1 MLTLFFQHRYF
12 ILIISLFFFNISPVK
27 AGTQISSVA
36 DFARVCSVHKG
47 QIVLPDFTATDCWTS
62 AVQDINPR
70 NTHIWVKLNIISPQ
84 VQPLNNEA
92 LVLYITSK
100 MAAEFY
106 LNGQYIG
113 QNGTPN
119 DAKEYEEPGNLDY
132 VILLQQSLLHKE
144 RNELIFRA
152 SAHHDWLKI
161 GSSLQSI
168 DFRPYASITKGLLI
182 HYSPSVLLLG
192 VFILGGL
199 YFAITGLL
207 NKKRKRECILSVI
220 SFFAA
225 AQLITEVYRG
235 FVAYPYPVQDI
246 RLILLTVF
254 SLGFGLSVSF
264 YVLITFKVRQIW
276 LTMITISIACLVG
289 IVLFNDYD
297 QKAQVAIIT
306 PLILSLIHT
315 GYLSYRGQR
324 RAKLFFFALLSFV
337 VALFVFPSLF
347 LDIIFFYLIAILLFV
362 LFIEQGIVLNRES
375 KARLLEK
382 LRADRLELTLSQAI
396 ERDTATHVVIKSAG
410 HIEKIS
416 TDTISHCSSAD
427 GYTEI
432 NLSCGTKL
440 LHNASL
446 AELEEELPQTFL
458 RVHRSH
464 LVNTNFVKHL
474 RRETSGTGSLT
485 LTHDSKIPV
494 SRRIMPKVRKIIG

>member
-1 MLTLFFQHRYF
+1 MLKLFFPHRYF
-12 ILIISLFFFNISPVK
+12 ILLMSIFFLNISSAK
-27 AGTQISSVA
+27 AGTQITGVA
-36 DFARVCSVHKG
+36 DSAIVCPVEKG
-47 QIVLPDFTATDCWTS
+47 QTALPDFTAADCWVTV
-62 AVQDINPR
+62 VQDINPR
-70 NTHIWVKLNIISPQ
+70 NTHVWVKLNIILPQ
-84 VQPLNNEA
+84 VQKPNNEA
-92 LVLYITSK
+92 LALYITSK

-113 QNGTPN
+113 HNGTPS
-119 DAKEYEEPGNLDY
+119 DAKEYEVPGNLDS
-132 VILLQQSLLHKE
+132 VILLKKPLLIQGG
-144 RNELIFRA
+144 NELIIRA

-168 DFRPYASITKGLLI
+168 DFKPIGSITKNLLI

-192 VFILGGL
+192 VFILGGV

-207 NKKRKRECILSVI
+207 NKSRKRECILSVI

-246 RLILLTVF
+246 RLILITAF
-254 SLGFGLSVSF
+254 SLGFGLTVAL
-264 YVLITFKVRQIW
+264 YVLTTFKVKKIW
-276 LTMITISIACLVG
+276 LTMSTMLFSCLVG

-315 GYLSYRGQR
+315 GYLSYQGQR
-324 RAKLFFFALLSFV
+324 RASLFFLGLLSFV
-337 VALFVFPSLF
+337 VALVVSPLLF

-382 LRADRLELTLSQAI
+382 LRADRLELTLSQAS

-410 HIEKIS
+410 QIEKIS
-416 TDTISHCSSAD
+416 TDTISHCSGAD

-440 LHNASL
+440 LHNATL

-464 LVNTNFVKHL
+464 LVNTNFVKYL
-474 RRETSGTGSLT
+474 KRDTSGTGNLT
-485 LTHDSKIPV
+485 LTHGSKIPV

>member
-1 MLTLFFQHRYF
+1 MLKLFFQHRYF
-12 ILIISLFFFNISPVK
+12 ILLMSLFFFNISFAK
-27 AGTQISSVA
+27 AGAQITGVA
-36 DFARVCSVHKG
+36 DSVMVCPVEKG
-47 QIVLPDFTATDCWTS
+47 QTVIPDFTSTDCWVT

-70 NTHIWVKLNIISPQ
+70 NTHIWVKLAIISLQ
-84 VQPLNNEA
+84 VQAPHDEVLA
-92 LVLYITSK
+92 LYITSK

-106 LNGQYIG
+106 INGKYIG
-113 QNGTPN
+113 HNGTPS
-119 DAKEYEEPGNLDY
+119 DAKEYEVPGNLDS
-132 VILLQQSLLHKE
+132 VILLKQPLLLKGG
-144 RNELIFRA
+144 NELIIRA

-161 GSSLQSI
+161 GSSFQSI
-168 DFRPYASITKGLLI
+168 DFRPIGSITKNLLI

-192 VFILGGL
+192 VFILGGI

-207 NKKRKRECILSVI
+207 NKRRKRECILSVI

-246 RLILLTVF
+246 RLILITVF
-254 SLGFGLSVSF
+254 SLGFGLTVSF
-264 YVLITFKVRQIW
+264 YVLSTFKVKRIW
-276 LTMITISIACLVG
+276 LTMSTISFACLVG
-289 IVLFNDYD
+289 IILFNDYD

-306 PLILSLIHT
+306 PLTLSLIYT

-324 RAKLFFFALLSFV
+324 RANLFFLGLLSFV
-337 VALFVFPSLF
+337 VALFVSPLLF
-347 LDIIFFYLIAILLFV
+347 LDIIFFYLIAILLFA

-396 ERDTATHVVIKSAG
+396 ERDTATHVVIRSAG
-410 HIEKIS
+410 KIEKIS
-416 TDTISHCSSAD
+416 TEKISHCSSAD

-432 NLSCGTKL
+432 NLSCGAKL
-440 LHNASL
+440 LHNATL
-446 AELEEELPQTFL
+446 TELEDELPLTFL

-464 LVNTNFVKHL
+464 LVNTSFVKNL
-474 RRETSGTGSLT
+474 KRDTSGTGYLT
-485 LTHDSKIPV
+485 LTHGSKIPV